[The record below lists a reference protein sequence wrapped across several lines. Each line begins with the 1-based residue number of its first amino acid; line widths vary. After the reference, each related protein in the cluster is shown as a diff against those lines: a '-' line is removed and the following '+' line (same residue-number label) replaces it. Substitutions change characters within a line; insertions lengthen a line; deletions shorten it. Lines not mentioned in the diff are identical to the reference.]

1 MLGTAKE
8 THHESP
14 GVLLPAC
21 ALLFSHQHRHALAA
35 RSLAGSSYHR
45 HHRYC
50 HRHWFPYLE
59 AQA

>member
-1 MLGTAKE
+1 MLGTARE
-8 THHESP
+8 TYHKSP

-21 ALLFSHQHRHALAA
+21 ALLFSHQHRHALAT
-35 RSLAGSSYHR
+35 RCLADTACHRYHR
-45 HHRYC
+45 CC

>member
-8 THHESP
+8 TYYESP

-35 RSLAGSSYHR
+35 RRLAGTAGSCCSSGCHD
-45 HHRYC
+45 HHL
-50 HRHWFPYLE
+50 PYLE

>member
-8 THHESP
+8 THHQNS

-35 RSLAGSSYHR
+35 RRLAGTVGSRYSSGCHD
-45 HHRYC
+45 HHLP
-50 HRHWFPYLE
+50 HLE

>member
-8 THHESP
+8 THHQNP

-35 RSLAGSSYHR
+35 RCLAGITC
-45 HHRYC
+45 HHYYRCC